1 MFDST
6 KESLR
11 TLLEHV
17 RERKLQLPDFQR
29 DWVWDENGIHSL
41 LVSIV
46 RGFPVG
52 AILTLEAGGEVKF
65 LPRPLA
71 TIEANGTLPLEFLL
85 DGQQRLTS
93 LVQSLTGDAPVVTK
107 TAKGE
112 LVERRFFADLRLAA
126 QPDSDP
132 ADWIVM
138 TRGDGRETSDFGRKI
153 DRDYSTEAKQFEEHV
168 FPLSRVFR
176 EHDWLYGYKNHWHE
190 RGQDVH
196 DTDQA
201 LFRNVIRPIH
211 RYEMPIIRL
220 AKNNSREA
228 ICTVFEKVNTGGKK
242 LDAFELLTAVYA
254 AEEFNLR
261 SDWLGTN
268 KETGRLDRVR
278 GLDKRRDIY
287 AHLASTDFLQT
298 CTALSTMDR
307 RKAAEAQGRTGKD
320 LPPITIRRDA
330 MLGLPL
336 TEYKRL
342 ANSVEEGFLQAKK
355 FLSARKIIWFKD
367 VPYPSQAITLA
378 AVLSRLSPAERTATS
393 NDRLDHWFWSSVFGE
408 LYAGSVE
415 TRIARDIPELL
426 MWIRDAEPGVATIGD
441 AVFQI
446 ERLETLRSRLAAA
459 YKALSARL
467 MLSGARDFVSGEPF
481 EIMTYFDQ
489 QVDIH
494 HIFPRAWCKDNDIPA
509 STYDS
514 IINKSPLS
522 KLTNIRIGGD
532 APSVYLKRIE
542 DRDKVEP
549 AVLDEILRSHL
560 IEPKFLRADDFK
572 GFWNARREALAGLVE
587 SAMRKPVVR
596 LGHTAAAR
604 ALRLRRR
611 GRAGG
616 GGMSGDKTPIGT
628 ITHDEKRA
636 NIPPAELEPVLSD
649 DDRKP
654 IRLAFERRN
663 RDLDPQL
670 VWRGKDPDQAE
681 LTVNAPPIY
690 LQEQVHPKALID
702 DLRNAR
708 EKAEDLFGHFGL
720 TEQDREAEIE
730 FYRHTRKWSNR
741 MILGDAL
748 QVMSSLAEREGL
760 KGQVQA
766 IYIDPPYGIRFN
778 SNFQWSTTSRDVKDG
793 KLDHLTREPEQVKAF
808 RDTWRDGIH
817 SYLSYLR
824 DRLTVARELLSERGS
839 CFVQIGDENVHR
851 VRALMD
857 EIFGRR

>member
-1 MFDST
+1 MISGRSSTRRSQDHWGKSRLFDST

-71 TIEANGTLPLEFLL
+71 TIEANGVLPQEFLL

-93 LVQSLTGDAPVVTK
+93 LVQCLTGDAPVLTK

-112 LVERRFFADLRLAA
+112 TVERRFFADLTLAA
-126 QPDSDP
+126 QPGADP

-138 TRGDGRETSDFGRKI
+138 TRGDGRETSDFGRKV
-153 DRDYSTEAKQFEEHV
+153 DRDYSTEAKQYEARV
-168 FPLSRVFR
+168 FPLNRVFR
-176 EHDWLYGYKNHWHE
+176 EHDWLYGYKNYWHE
-190 RGQDVH
+190 RAQDVH
-196 DTDQA
+196 ETDQA

-220 AKNNSREA
+220 AKNNNREA
-228 ICTVFEKVNTGGKK
+228 ICTIFEKVNTGGKK

-261 SDWLGTN
+261 ADWLGTP
-268 KETGRLDRVR
+268 KEHGRPEMIGRLDRLR
-278 GLDKRRDIY
+278 DRDKRRDVF
-287 AHLASTDFLQT
+287 AHMASTDFLQA

-307 RKAAEAQGRTGKD
+307 RREAEAQGRTGKD

-336 TEYKRL
+336 AEYRRL

-355 FLSARKIIWFKD
+355 FLSARRIIWFKD

-378 AVLSRLSPAERTATS
+378 AVFSRLPPAERTATA

-426 MWIRDAEPGVATIGD
+426 AWIRDAEAGVATIGE
-441 AVFQI
+441 AVFRI
-446 ERLETLRSRLAAA
+446 DRLESLRSRLAAA

-467 MLSGARDFVSGEPF
+467 MLSGARDFVSGERF

-494 HIFPRAWCKDNDIPA
+494 HIFPRDWCRKADIPA

-542 DRDKVEP
+542 DRDKLEP

-560 IEPKFLRADDFK
+560 IEPAHLRADDFDA
-572 GFWNARREALAGLVE
+572 FWKARREALADLVE
-587 SAMRKPVVR
+587 RAMRRPVVR
-596 LGHTAAAR
+596 
-604 ALRLRRR
+604 
-611 GRAGG
+611 
-616 GGMSGDKTPIGT
+616 SGTPMPT
-628 ITHDEKRA
+628 VPYD
-636 NIPPAELEPVLSD
+636 PAEE
-649 DDRKP
+649 
-654 IRLAFERRN
+654 E
-663 RDLDPQL
+663 
-670 VWRGKDPDQAE
+670 E
-681 LTVNAPPIY
+681 
-690 LQEQVHPKALID
+690 
-702 DLRNAR
+702 
-708 EKAEDLFGHFGL
+708 
-720 TEQDREAEIE
+720 REAE
-730 FYRHTRKWSNR
+730 
-741 MILGDAL
+741 A
-748 QVMSSLAEREGL
+748 A
-760 KGQVQA
+760 
-766 IYIDPPYGIRFN
+766 
-778 SNFQWSTTSRDVKDG
+778 
-793 KLDHLTREPEQVKAF
+793 
-808 RDTWRDGIH
+808 
-817 SYLSYLR
+817 
-824 DRLTVARELLSERGS
+824 
-839 CFVQIGDENVHR
+839 
-851 VRALMD
+851 
-857 EIFGRR
+857 